1 MLMTKKLESA
11 PKAVAKPASMQQ
23 DVIQAA
29 DTRMAPIDRAIANIR
44 QDGEAWI
51 RWRLPKGSG

>member
-1 MLMTKKLESA
+1 MTKKLESA
-11 PKAVAKPASMQQ
+11 PKAVAKPASMQP

-29 DTRMAPIDRAIANIR
+29 DARMAPIDRAIANIR

-51 RWRLPKGSG
+51 R

>member
-1 MLMTKKLESA
+1 MMLMTKKLESA

-51 RWRLPKGSG
+51 R